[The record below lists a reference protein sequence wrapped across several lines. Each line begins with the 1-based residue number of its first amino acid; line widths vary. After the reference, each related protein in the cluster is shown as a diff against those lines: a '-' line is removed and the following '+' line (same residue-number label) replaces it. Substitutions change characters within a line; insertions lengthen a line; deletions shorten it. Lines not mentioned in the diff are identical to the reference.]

1 MTMRWRNL
9 LPVAVVM
16 ALSAGQIL
24 TGAAQ
29 LGSRS
34 AEEWVKTLDAPTRI
48 QNLKIDETI
57 ARLGL
62 KAGMTVADIGAG
74 SGVFEGPL
82 ATAVGPRGTVYAV
95 DLDRGLLDAINKK
108 AAEAR
113 VTNVKTV
120 LGRFTDPALP
130 ASDVDVAFI
139 NDVLH
144 HIEDRSAYLKSLAR
158 YIKPSGRIAVIDF
171 HPDAGGHRNQPE
183 LQVSKDKAASLM
195 AEAGFKP
202 IEEIALF
209 TDKYF
214 VVYGR
219 Q

>member
-1 MTMRWRNL
+1 MRCRRL
-9 LPVAVVM
+9 VRVALAVVF
-16 ALSAGQIL
+16 SAGHVL

-34 AEEWVKTLDAPTRI
+34 AEEWLKTLDSPARV

-57 ARLGL
+57 AKLGL
-62 KAGMTVADIGAG
+62 KPGMIVADIGAG
-74 SGVFEGPL
+74 SGIFEGPL
-82 ATAVGPRGTVYAV
+82 AKAVGAGGTVYAV
-95 DLDRGLLDAINKK
+95 DVDQGLLDVINKK

-130 ASDVDVAFI
+130 GSDVDVAFI

-144 HIEDRSAYLKSLAR
+144 HIEDRSVYVKNLAR
-158 YIKPSGRIAVIDF
+158 YIKPSGRIALIDF
-171 HPDAGGHRNQPE
+171 HPELGGHRNQPE
-183 LQVSKDKAASLM
+183 LQVSKDKAAALM

-202 IEEIALF
+202 LEEISLF
-209 TDKYF
+209 PDKYF

-219 Q
+219 R

>member
-1 MTMRWRNL
+1 MRGRIL
-9 LPVAVVM
+9 VLA
-16 ALSAGQIL
+16 ALSFVCSSGPAL
-24 TGAAQ
+24 TGAGQ

-34 AEEWVKTLDAPTRI
+34 ADEWLKTLDSPARI

-62 KAGMTVADIGAG
+62 KPGMIVADIGAG
-74 SGVFEGPL
+74 SGIFEGPL
-82 ATAVGPRGTVYAV
+82 ARAVGTGGTIYAV
-95 DLDRGLLDAINKK
+95 DVDQGLLDAINKK

-130 ASDVDVAFI
+130 ARDVDVAFI

-144 HIEDRSAYLKSLAR
+144 HIEDRSAYLKNLAR
-158 YIKPSGRIAVIDF
+158 YVKPAGRIALIDF
-171 HPDAGGHRNQPE
+171 HPEQGGHRNQPE
-183 LQVSKDKAASLM
+183 LQVSKNKAATLM

-202 IEEIALF
+202 VEEIALF

-214 VVYGR
+214 VLYAR
-219 Q
+219 R

>member
-1 MTMRWRNL
+1 MRCRRIVL
-9 LPVAVVM
+9 VAVAFVFW
-16 ALSAGQIL
+16 AGHVL
-24 TGAAQ
+24 MGAAQ

-34 AEEWVKTLDAPTRI
+34 AEEWLKTLDSPARV

-62 KAGMTVADIGAG
+62 KPGMIVADIGAG
-74 SGVFEGPL
+74 SGIFEGAL
-82 ATAVGPRGTVYAV
+82 ATAVGAAGTVYAV
-95 DLDRGLLDAINKK
+95 DVDQGLLDAINKK
-108 AAEAR
+108 AADAR

-130 ASDVDVAFI
+130 ASDVDIAFI

-144 HIEDRSAYLKSLAR
+144 HIEDRSAYVKNLAR

-171 HPDAGGHRNQPE
+171 HPELGGHRNQPE

-202 IEEIALF
+202 LEEISLF
-209 TDKYF
+209 SDKYF
-214 VVYGR
+214 VLYGR
-219 Q
+219 R